1 MSKYNIPDYHL
12 HTLFSGDCET
22 PLKDIIESAL
32 SKGLKSICITDHNDL
47 DLPGEPHMDDGTPIS
62 FDLDIDAYI
71 PEMQSLRESVLK
83 DYNFDLRIGLEQGVM
98 PSTCKK
104 LADYSKVHPELDF
117 IIASTHIVDDM
128 DPYYP
133 EFWEDRDPMK
143 CYMSYFE
150 TTLYNAEN
158 FSDYNVY
165 GHLDYILRYGP
176 CPKKKELVDIKPF
189 MEIIEAILK
198 AILDHGK
205 GIEINTGSLYRGM
218 DYSHPHTEVLKL
230 YKELGGEILTFGSDA
245 HDSIHIGHDFDAAAD
260 MARAMGFKYYCTF
273 KKMKAD
279 YHNL

>member
-260 MARAMGFKYYCTF
+260 MARAMGFKYYTF
-273 KKMKAD
+273 KNMKAD

>member
-273 KKMKAD
+273 KNMKAD

>member
-245 HDSIHIGHDFDAAAD
+245 HDSIHIGHVFDAAAD

-273 KKMKAD
+273 KNMKAD

>member
-104 LADYSKVHPELDF
+104 LANYSKVHPELDF

-245 HDSIHIGHDFDAAAD
+245 HDSIHIGHEFDAAAD
-260 MARAMGFKYYCTF
+260 MAKSLGFKYYCTF
-273 KKMKAD
+273 KNMKAD

>member
-189 MEIIEAILK
+189 LEIIEAILK

-273 KKMKAD
+273 KNMKAD

>member
-22 PLKDIIESAL
+22 PLEDIISSAL
-32 SKGLKSICITDHNDL
+32 DKGLTSMCITDHNDL
-47 DLPGEPHMDDGTPIS
+47 ELPGNPHDDDGNPIS
-62 FDLDIDAYI
+62 FDLDIDSYI
-71 PEMQSLRESVLK
+71 PRLLSLKQEVLEK
-83 DYNFDLRIGLEQGVM
+83 YNFDLRIGVEQGAM
-98 PSTCKK
+98 PSTCEK
-104 LADYSKVHPELDF
+104 LKNYSNEHPELDF
-117 IIASTHIVDDM
+117 IICSTHIVDDM

-133 EFWEDRDPMK
+133 EFWEGRDPAK
-143 CYMSYFE
+143 CYLSYFE
-150 TTLYNAEN
+150 TTLYNAEH
-158 FSDYNVY
+158 FDDYNVY

-176 CPKKKELVDIKPF
+176 CPKKKDLVDIKPY

-245 HDSIHIGHDFDAAAD
+245 HDSIHIAHQFDVAAD
-260 MARAMGFKYYCTF
+260 MAKSLGFKYYCTF
-273 KKMKAD
+273 KNMKPD
-279 YHNL
+279 HHNL

>member
-22 PLKDIIESAL
+22 PLKDIIKSAL

-273 KKMKAD
+273 KNMKAD

>member
-1 MSKYNIPDYHL
+1 MSDSYLKYFN
-12 HTLFSGDCET
+12 
-22 PLKDIIESAL
+22 
-32 SKGLKSICITDHNDL
+32 
-47 DLPGEPHMDDGTPIS
+47 
-62 FDLDIDAYI
+62 
-71 PEMQSLRESVLK
+71 
-83 DYNFDLRIGLEQGVM
+83 
-98 PSTCKK
+98 
-104 LADYSKVHPELDF
+104 
-117 IIASTHIVDDM
+117 
-128 DPYYP
+128 

-150 TTLYNAEN
+150 TTLCNAEN

-176 CPKKKELVDIKPF
+176 CPKRKELVDIKPF

-230 YKELGGEILTFGSDA
+230 YKELGGEILTFGSEA

-273 KKMKAD
+273 KNMKAD